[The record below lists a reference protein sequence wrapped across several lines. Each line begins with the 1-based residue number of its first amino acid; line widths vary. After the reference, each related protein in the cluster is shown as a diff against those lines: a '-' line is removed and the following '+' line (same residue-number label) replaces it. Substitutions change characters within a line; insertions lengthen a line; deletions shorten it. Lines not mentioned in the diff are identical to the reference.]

1 MGLDQY
7 FYASKTLSAFKKKE
21 KLYIDYF
28 NTVDEPDMD
37 TDEGLFVSEFWGNG
51 AVISKVLDGL
61 PTLAGQV
68 GTIRMVKRMGDTY
81 QVSTEAMYWRKAN
94 QVHKWFVEH
103 PQGGI
108 DDCGY
113 HPVGVNHLVDLQER
127 VTQILDGLVMPTNNK
142 FFNGDN
148 NWMAPSVNESTA
160 RKLLPATSGF
170 FFGSTDY
177 NKWYFDDLRETKK
190 FLRKVLKQSTSK
202 NWSFMY
208 HSSW

>member
-1 MGLDQY
+1 
-7 FYASKTLSAFKKKE
+7 
-21 KLYIDYF
+21 
-28 NTVDEPDMD
+28 
-37 TDEGLFVSEFWGNG
+37 
-51 AVISKVLDGL
+51 
-61 PTLAGQV
+61 
-68 GTIRMVKRMGDTY
+68 
-81 QVSTEAMYWRKAN
+81 
-94 QVHKWFVEH
+94 
-103 PQGGI
+103 
-108 DDCGY
+108 
-113 HPVGVNHLVDLQER
+113 
-127 VTQILDGLVMPTNNK
+127 MPTNNK

-190 FLRKVLKQSTSK
+190 FLRKVLKKSTRK